1 MRTNNSRPTLLL
13 AADWSTNPAKRRMA
27 IATRLRDGRYLAGP
41 PEAVGPLDALLPRL
55 ERVCDPDSSIL
66 IGLDF
71 PIGVSLAWAR
81 QAGVTA
87 FRALL
92 AQLGTGEWESFYEV
106 SNTPTLRQPFYPL
119 PSQVKGATS
128 KTHLATALG
137 VADVKELLRHCERQT
152 PTRKAA
158 ECLFFT
164 LGGAQVGRAAISG
177 WRELLQPSLD
187 RLRLWPFDGPLP
199 SLLAQPGFVV
209 AEIYPAEA
217 YGHLGVTIGSRSK
230 ATKKSR
236 EHRRAACVH
245 WLTGGLPDAIVL
257 SREARTAI
265 LDGFDSDD
273 DFDAFA
279 GLLGMLL
286 VVLGL
291 RLPGEPADPE
301 VRAVEG
307 WILGQEG

>member
-1 MRTNNSRPTLLL
+1 
-13 AADWSTNPAKRRMA
+13 
-27 IATRLRDGRYLAGP
+27 
-41 PEAVGPLDALLPRL
+41 V
-55 ERVCDPDSSIL
+55 
-66 IGLDF
+66 
-71 PIGVSLAWAR
+71 
-81 QAGVTA
+81 
-87 FRALL
+87 
-92 AQLGTGEWESFYEV
+92 
-106 SNTPTLRQPFYPL
+106 
-119 PSQVKGATS
+119 
-128 KTHLATALG
+128 
-137 VADVKELLRHCERQT
+137 
-152 PTRKAA
+152 RKAA

-199 SLLAQPGFVV
+199 SLLAQTGFVV

-217 YGHLGVTIGSRSK
+217 YGHLGVAIGSRSRT
-230 ATKKSR
+230 TKKSR
-236 EHRRAACVH
+236 EHRRAACAH

-257 SREARTAI
+257 SREARAAI
-265 LDGFDSDD
+265 LTGFASDD

-291 RLPGEPADPE
+291 RPPGEPADPE

>member
-1 MRTNNSRPTLLL
+1 MPPISALRTLLL

-27 IATRLRDGRYLAGP
+27 IATRLDDGRYLAGP
-41 PEAVGPLDALLPRL
+41 PEAVGPLNAFFPRL
-55 ERVCDPDSSIL
+55 ERTCEPGSSVL
-66 IGLDF
+66 IGLDH
-71 PIGVSLAWAR
+71 PIGVPLAWAR

-87 FRALL
+87 FRPLL
-92 AQLGTGEWESFYEV
+92 AQLGQGDSQSFYEV
-106 SNTPTLRQPFYPL
+106 SNHPTLRQPFYPL

-128 KTHLATALG
+128 KAQLAAALG
-137 VADVKELLRHCERQT
+137 VADVKELLRLCERQT

-177 WRELLQPSLD
+177 WQELLQPSLD
-187 RLRLWPFDGPLP
+187 RIRLWPFDGSLP
-199 SLLAQPGFVV
+199 TLLADPGFTV

-217 YGHLGVTIGSRSK
+217 YGHLGVSIGSRNRT
-230 ATKKSR
+230 TKRNR

-245 WLTGGLPDAIVL
+245 WLTSGLPDAIVL
-257 SREARTAI
+257 SQEARMEI
-265 LDGFDSDD
+265 LAGFASED

-279 GLLGMLL
+279 GLLGMLV

-291 RLPGEPADPE
+291 RPAGEPADRA
-301 VRAVEG
+301 VREVEG